1 MKHFYILS
9 LIALMSVPSFAGNNV
24 PLRRQ
29 LAKFAKQKAEAE
41 LPGLSSIISSQ
52 PEGALYKDLN
62 HYFEGCYASSD
73 GYIYDYLGDGYV
85 SDIVEDSEGNLYIKN
100 PFGFL
105 NMDAEIWVKATKAGD
120 GKYNVELPQAVYDN
134 TGGYDPILY
143 AWRYIKD
150 DSENYATKDAKSQ
163 VVSFELRN
171 DSLIKV
177 GDDKAFIGLGAADGY
192 FYGYGDTVCVY
203 NKIKDAA
210 PVPADVSKAV
220 DYKVTYNDATD
231 TSTGKDISVVFEGNE
246 VFFGGLDDTQPDLW
260 FSGTIEGDRLM
271 LKKWQYMGVD
281 RKNTTYALGQP
292 SHMYLYPFGWGN
304 FTDDAGNEKY
314 GLYEVESPSLAY
326 DAVTKTFSTDELTLA
341 INRGHHYYPFVYYS
355 KPKFVPASAAGVEG
369 IEAEEEGV
377 VTYTDLAGR
386 RVERPT
392 KGVYVRTVK
401 TKDGKVK
408 TDKMVMAR

>member
-1 MKHFYILS
+1 MKHLYILS
-9 LIALMSVPSFAGNNV
+9 LLALMSAPSFADNNL

-29 LAKFAKQKAEAE
+29 LAKLYAEAE

-52 PEGALYKDLN
+52 PEGTLYKDLN

-134 TGGYDPILY
+134 TGGSDPILY
-143 AWRYIKD
+143 AWRYLKD

-163 VVSFELRN
+163 VVSFELRG
-171 DSLIKV
+171 DSLVKV
-177 GDDKAFIGLGAADGY
+177 GDSNAFIGLGAADGY
-192 FYGYGDTVCVY
+192 FYGYGDTVSIY

-210 PVPADVSKAV
+210 PIPADISKAV
-220 DYKVTYNDATD
+220 DYKVTYNDATN

-246 VFFGGLDDTQPDLW
+246 VFFCGLDDTQPDLW

-281 RKNTTYALGQP
+281 RNNKTYALGQP
-292 SHMYLYPFGWGN
+292 SHMYLYPF
-304 FTDDAGNEKY
+304 
-314 GLYEVESPSLAY
+314 
-326 DAVTKTFSTDELTLA
+326 
-341 INRGHHYYPFVYYS
+341 
-355 KPKFVPASAAGVEG
+355 
-369 IEAEEEGV
+369 
-377 VTYTDLAGR
+377 
-386 RVERPT
+386 
-392 KGVYVRTVK
+392 
-401 TKDGKVK
+401 
-408 TDKMVMAR
+408 

>member
-1 MKHFYILS
+1 MKHLYFLS
-9 LIALMSVPSFAGNNV
+9 LMALMSMPSFASNNL
-24 PLRRQ
+24 PQRR
-29 LAKFAKQKAEAE
+29 LHAVQKAEAG

-52 PEGALYKDLN
+52 PEGTLYKDLN
-62 HYFEGCYASSD
+62 HYFEGCYTSSD
-73 GYIYDYLGDGYV
+73 ELIYDYLGDGYV

-105 NMDAEIWVKATKAGD
+105 NMDAEIWVKATKAAD

-134 TGGYDPILY
+134 AGGNDPILY

-150 DSENYATKDAKSQ
+150 ESDNYATKDAKSQ

-171 DSLIKV
+171 DSLVKV
-177 GDDKAFIGLGAADGY
+177 GDSKAFIGLGAADGY
-192 FYGYGDTVCVY
+192 FYGYGDTVSIY

-210 PVPADVSKAV
+210 PVPADKSKAV
-220 DYKVTYNDATD
+220 AYKVIYNDATD
-231 TSTGKDISVVFEGNE
+231 TSTGMGISVVFEGNE

-292 SHMYLYPFGWGN
+292 SHMYLYPFGWGY
-304 FTDDAGNEKY
+304 FTDDAGNEKF
-314 GLYEVESPSLAY
+314 GLYEVESPALAY
-326 DAVTKTFSTDELTLA
+326 DAATKTFSTDELTLA
-341 INRGHHYYPFVYYS
+341 INRGHHYYPFVYYT

-386 RVERPT
+386 RVEHPT

-401 TKDGKVK
+401 TKDGKVR

>member
-52 PEGALYKDLN
+52 PDGTLYKDLN

-105 NMDAEIWVKATKAGD
+105 NMDAEIWVKATKAAD

-134 TGGYDPILY
+134 AGGDDPILY

-150 DSENYATKDAKSQ
+150 ESDNYATKDAKSQ

-171 DSLIKV
+171 DSLVKV
-177 GDDKAFIGLGAADGY
+177 GAKDAFIGLGSADGY
-192 FYGYGDTVCVY
+192 FYGYGDTVSIY
-203 NKIKDAA
+203 NKVKDAA
-210 PVPADVSKAV
+210 PVPADASKAV
-220 DYKVTYNDATD
+220 KYKVSYNDSEDDEADRTVR
-231 TSTGKDISVVFEGNE
+231 VVFEGNK
-246 VFFGGLDDTQPDLW
+246 VYIGDLDYESPDLW
-260 FSGTIEGDRLM
+260 ICGTINGNKLQ
-271 LKKWQYMGVD
+271 LTKWQYMGID
-281 RKNTTYALGQP
+281 RDNATYGTG
-292 SHMYLYPFGWGN
+292 HMYLYPFGWGK
-304 FTDDAGNEKY
+304 FTDAEGEKY
-314 GLYEVESPSLAY
+314 GLYEIENPAFDY
-326 DAVTKTFSTDELTLA
+326 DAATKTFSTDELTIA
-341 INRGHHYYPFVYYS
+341 INRGHNYYPYVYYT
-355 KPKFVPASAAGVEG
+355 KPKFRPASSTSVNAITTGEAGTVS
-369 IEAEEEGV
+369 
-377 VTYTDLAGR
+377 YYDLSGR
-386 RVERPT
+386 RIQRPT
-392 KGVYVRTVK
+392 KGVFVK
-401 TKDGKVK
+401 TTVAADGTKVAK
-408 TDKMVMAR
+408 KVIK

>member
-1 MKHFYILS
+1 MKHLYFLS
-9 LIALMSVPSFAGNNV
+9 LMALMSMPSFASNTL
-24 PLRRQ
+24 PQRR
-29 LAKFAKQKAEAE
+29 LPAVQKAEAG

-52 PEGALYKDLN
+52 PEGTLYKDLN
-62 HYFEGCYASSD
+62 HYFEGCYTSSD
-73 GYIYDYLGDGYV
+73 ELIYDYLGDGYV

-105 NMDAEIWVKATKAGD
+105 NMDAEIWVKATKAAD

-134 TGGYDPILY
+134 AGGNDPILY

-150 DSENYATKDAKSQ
+150 ESDNYATKDAKSQ

-171 DSLIKV
+171 DSLVKV
-177 GDDKAFIGLGAADGY
+177 GDSKAFIGLGAADGY
-192 FYGYGDTVCVY
+192 FYGYGDTVSIY

-210 PVPADVSKAV
+210 PVPADKSKAV
-220 DYKVTYNDATD
+220 AYKVIYNDATD
-231 TSTGKDISVVFEGNE
+231 TSTGMDISVVFEGNE

-304 FTDDAGNEKY
+304 FTDEAGNEKF
-314 GLYEVESPSLAY
+314 GLYEVESPALAY
-326 DAVTKTFSTDELTLA
+326 DAATKTFSTDELTLA
-341 INRGHHYYPFVYYS
+341 INRGHHYYPFVYYT
-355 KPKFVPASAAGVEG
+355 KPKFVPASAAGVES

-377 VTYTDLAGR
+377 VTYTDLASR

>member
-1 MKHFYILS
+1 MKHLYFLS
-9 LIALMSVPSFAGNNV
+9 LMALMSMPSFASNTL
-24 PLRRQ
+24 PQRR
-29 LAKFAKQKAEAE
+29 LPAVQKAEAG

-52 PEGALYKDLN
+52 PEGTLYKDLN
-62 HYFEGCYASSD
+62 HYFEGCYTSSD
-73 GYIYDYLGDGYV
+73 ELIYDYLGDGYV

-105 NMDAEIWVKATKAGD
+105 NMDAEIWVKATKAAD

-134 TGGYDPILY
+134 AGGNDPILY

-150 DSENYATKDAKSQ
+150 ESDNYATKDAKSQ
-163 VVSFELRN
+163 MVSFELRN
-171 DSLIKV
+171 DSLVKV
-177 GDDKAFIGLGAADGY
+177 GDSKAFIGLGAADGY
-192 FYGYGDTVCVY
+192 FYGYGDTVSIY

-210 PVPADVSKAV
+210 PVPADKSKAV
-220 DYKVTYNDATD
+220 AYKVIYNDATD
-231 TSTGKDISVVFEGNE
+231 TSTGMDISVVFEGNE

-304 FTDDAGNEKY
+304 FTDEAGNEKF
-314 GLYEVESPSLAY
+314 GLYEVESPALAY
-326 DAVTKTFSTDELTLA
+326 DAATKTFSTDELTLA
-341 INRGHHYYPFVYYS
+341 INRGHHYYPFVYYT
-355 KPKFVPASAAGVEG
+355 KPKFVPASAAGVES

>member
-1 MKHFYILS
+1 MKHLYFLS
-9 LIALMSVPSFAGNNV
+9 LMALMSMPSFASNTL
-24 PLRRQ
+24 PQRR
-29 LAKFAKQKAEAE
+29 LPAVQKAEAG

-52 PEGALYKDLN
+52 PEGTLYKDLN
-62 HYFEGCYASSD
+62 HYFEGCYTSSD
-73 GYIYDYLGDGYV
+73 ELIYDYLGDGYV

-105 NMDAEIWVKATKAGD
+105 NMDAEIWVKATKAAD

-134 TGGYDPILY
+134 AGGNDPILY

-150 DSENYATKDAKSQ
+150 ESDNYATKDAKSQ

-171 DSLIKV
+171 DSLVKV
-177 GDDKAFIGLGAADGY
+177 GDSKAFIGLGAADGY
-192 FYGYGDTVCVY
+192 FYGYGDTVSIY

-210 PVPADVSKAV
+210 PVPADKSKAV
-220 DYKVTYNDATD
+220 AYKVIYNDATD
-231 TSTGKDISVVFEGNE
+231 TSTGMDISVVFEGNE

-304 FTDDAGNEKY
+304 FTDEAGNEKF
-314 GLYEVESPSLAY
+314 GLYEVESPALAY
-326 DAVTKTFSTDELTLA
+326 DAATKTFSTDELTLA
-341 INRGHHYYPFVYYS
+341 INRGHHYYPFVYYT
-355 KPKFVPASAAGVEG
+355 KPKFVPASAAGVES

>member
-1 MKHFYILS
+1 MKHLYFLS
-9 LIALMSVPSFAGNNV
+9 LMALMSLPSFAGNN
-24 PLRRQ
+24 LQQRR
-29 LAKFAKQKAEAE
+29 LPAVQKAEAG

-52 PEGALYKDLN
+52 PEGTLYKDLN
-62 HYFEGCYASSD
+62 HYFEGCYTNSD
-73 GYIYDYLGDGYV
+73 ELIYDYLGDGYV

-105 NMDAEIWVKATKAGD
+105 NMDAEIWVKATKAAD

-134 TGGYDPILY
+134 AGGNDPILY

-150 DSENYATKDAKSQ
+150 ESDNYATKDAKSQ

-171 DSLIKV
+171 DSLVKV
-177 GDDKAFIGLGAADGY
+177 GDSKAFIGLGAADGY
-192 FYGYGDTVCVY
+192 FYGYGDTVSIY

-210 PVPADVSKAV
+210 PVPADKSKAV
-220 DYKVTYNDATD
+220 AYKVIYNDATD
-231 TSTGKDISVVFEGNE
+231 TSTGMDISVVFEGNE

-281 RKNTTYALGQP
+281 RNNSVYALGQP
-292 SHMYLYPFGWGN
+292 SHMYLYPFGWGY
-304 FTDDAGNEKY
+304 FTDETGNEKY

-326 DAVTKTFSTDELTLA
+326 DTATKTFSTDELTLA
-341 INRGHHYYPFVYYS
+341 INRGHHYYPFVYYT
-355 KPKFVPASAAGVEG
+355 KPKFVPASAAGVESL
-369 IEAEEEGV
+369 EAEEEGV

>member
-1 MKHFYILS
+1 MKHLYFLS
-9 LIALMSVPSFAGNNV
+9 LMALMSMPSFASNTL
-24 PLRRQ
+24 PQRR
-29 LAKFAKQKAEAE
+29 LPAVQKAEAG

-52 PEGALYKDLN
+52 PEGTLYKDLN
-62 HYFEGCYASSD
+62 HYFEGCYTSSD
-73 GYIYDYLGDGYV
+73 ELIYDYLGDGYV

-105 NMDAEIWVKATKAGD
+105 NMDAEIWVKATKAAD

-134 TGGYDPILY
+134 AGGNDPILY

-150 DSENYATKDAKSQ
+150 ESDNYATKDAKSQ

-171 DSLIKV
+171 DSLVKV
-177 GDDKAFIGLGAADGY
+177 GDSKAFIGLGAADGY
-192 FYGYGDTVCVY
+192 FYGYGDTVSIY

-210 PVPADVSKAV
+210 PVPADKSKAV
-220 DYKVTYNDATD
+220 AYKVIYNDATD
-231 TSTGKDISVVFEGNE
+231 TSTGMDISVVFEGNE

-292 SHMYLYPFGWGN
+292 SHMYLYPFGWGY
-304 FTDDAGNEKY
+304 FTDETGNEKY

-341 INRGHHYYPFVYYS
+341 INRGHHYYPFVYYT

-369 IEAEEEGV
+369 IETEEEGV
-377 VTYTDLAGR
+377 VTYTDLAGH

-401 TKDGKVK
+401 TKDGKVR

>member
-1 MKHFYILS
+1 MKHLYFLS
-9 LIALMSVPSFAGNNV
+9 LMALMSMPSFASNTL
-24 PLRRQ
+24 PQRR
-29 LAKFAKQKAEAE
+29 LPAVQKAEAG

-52 PEGALYKDLN
+52 PEGTLYKDLN
-62 HYFEGCYASSD
+62 HYFEGCYTSSD
-73 GYIYDYLGDGYV
+73 ELIYDYLGDGYV

-105 NMDAEIWVKATKAGD
+105 NMDAEIWVKATKAAD

-134 TGGYDPILY
+134 AGGNDPILY

-150 DSENYATKDAKSQ
+150 ESDNYATKDAKSQ

-171 DSLIKV
+171 DSLVKV
-177 GDDKAFIGLGAADGY
+177 GDSKAFIGLGAADGY
-192 FYGYGDTVCVY
+192 FYGYGDTVSIY

-210 PVPADVSKAV
+210 PVPADKSKAV
-220 DYKVTYNDATD
+220 AYKVIYNDATD
-231 TSTGKDISVVFEGNE
+231 TSTGMDISVVFEGNE

-292 SHMYLYPFGWGN
+292 SHMYLYPFGWGY
-304 FTDDAGNEKY
+304 FTDETGNEKF
-314 GLYEVESPSLAY
+314 GLYEMESPALAY
-326 DAVTKTFSTDELTLA
+326 DAATKTFSADELTLA
-341 INRGHHYYPFVYYS
+341 INRGHHYYPFVYYT
-355 KPKFVPASAAGVEG
+355 KPKFVPASAAGVESL
-369 IEAEEEGV
+369 EAEEEGV

-401 TKDGKVK
+401 TKGGKVK

>member
-52 PEGALYKDLN
+52 PEGTLYKDLN

-105 NMDAEIWVKATKAGD
+105 NMDAEIWVKATKAAD

-134 TGGYDPILY
+134 TGGDDPILY

-171 DSLIKV
+171 DSLVKV
-177 GDDKAFIGLGAADGY
+177 GDDKAFIGLGAANGY

-246 VFFGGLDDTQPDLW
+246 VFFCGLDDTQPDLW

-292 SHMYLYPFGWGN
+292 SHMYLYPFGWGY
-304 FTDDAGNEKY
+304 FTDETGNEKF

-326 DAVTKTFSTDELTLA
+326 DAATKTFSTDELTLA

-355 KPKFVPASAAGVEG
+355 KPSSFPLRQQA
-369 IEAEEEGV
+369 
-377 VTYTDLAGR
+377 
-386 RVERPT
+386 
-392 KGVYVRTVK
+392 
-401 TKDGKVK
+401 
-408 TDKMVMAR
+408 

>member
-1 MKHFYILS
+1 MKHLYFLS
-9 LIALMSVPSFAGNNV
+9 LMALMSMPSFASNTL
-24 PLRRQ
+24 PQRR
-29 LAKFAKQKAEAE
+29 LPAVQKAEAG

-52 PEGALYKDLN
+52 PEGTLYKDLN
-62 HYFEGCYASSD
+62 HYFEGCYTSSD
-73 GYIYDYLGDGYV
+73 ELIYDYLGDGYV

-105 NMDAEIWVKATKAGD
+105 NMDAEIWVKATKAAD

-134 TGGYDPILY
+134 AGGNDPILY

-150 DSENYATKDAKSQ
+150 ESDNYATKDAKSQ

-171 DSLIKV
+171 DSLVKV
-177 GDDKAFIGLGAADGY
+177 GDSKAFIGLGAADGY
-192 FYGYGDTVCVY
+192 FYGYGDTVSIY

-210 PVPADVSKAV
+210 PVPADKSKAV
-220 DYKVTYNDATD
+220 AYKVIYNDATD
-231 TSTGKDISVVFEGNE
+231 TSTGMDISVVFEGNE

-292 SHMYLYPFGWGN
+292 SHMYLYPFGWGY
-304 FTDDAGNEKY
+304 FTDDAGNEKF
-314 GLYEVESPSLAY
+314 GLYEVESPALAY
-326 DAVTKTFSTDELTLA
+326 DAATKTFSTDELTLA
-341 INRGHHYYPFVYYS
+341 INRGHHYYPFVYYT

-369 IEAEEEGV
+369 IEAEEEGI

-401 TKDGKVK
+401 TKGGKVK
-408 TDKMVMAR
+408 TDKMVMTR

>member
-1 MKHFYILS
+1 
-9 LIALMSVPSFAGNNV
+9 
-24 PLRRQ
+24 
-29 LAKFAKQKAEAE
+29 
-41 LPGLSSIISSQ
+41 
-52 PEGALYKDLN
+52 
-62 HYFEGCYASSD
+62 
-73 GYIYDYLGDGYV
+73 
-85 SDIVEDSEGNLYIKN
+85 
-100 PFGFL
+100 
-105 NMDAEIWVKATKAGD
+105 MDAEIWVKATKASD

-134 TGGYDPILY
+134 TGGDDPILY

-150 DSENYATKDAKSQ
+150 ESDNYATKDAKSQ

-171 DSLIKV
+171 DSLVKI
-177 GDDKAFIGLGAADGY
+177 GDSKAFIGLGAADGY
-192 FYGYGDTVCVY
+192 FYGYGDTVSIY

-210 PVPADVSKAV
+210 PVPADKSKAV
-220 DYKVTYNDATD
+220 AYKVIYNDATD
-231 TSTGKDISVVFEGNE
+231 TSAGKDISVVFEGNE

-292 SHMYLYPFGWGN
+292 SHMYLYPFGWGY
-304 FTDDAGNEKY
+304 FTDDAGNEKF
-314 GLYEVESPSLAY
+314 GLYEVESPALAY
-326 DAVTKTFSTDELTLA
+326 DAATKTFSTDELTLA
-341 INRGHHYYPFVYYS
+341 INRGHHYYPFVYYT